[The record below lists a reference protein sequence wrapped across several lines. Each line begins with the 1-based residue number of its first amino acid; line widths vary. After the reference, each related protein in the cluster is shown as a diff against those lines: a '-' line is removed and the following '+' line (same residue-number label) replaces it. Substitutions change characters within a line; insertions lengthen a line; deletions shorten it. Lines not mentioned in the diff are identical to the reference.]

1 MTVATPPPSAQSQHR
16 TRRTHAE
23 RLFDD
28 MTAIYQKMDD
38 LYALAK
44 VRQSELDYA
53 E

>member
-1 MTVATPPPSAQSQHR
+1 MPTATAPHTSR
-16 TRRTHAE
+16 TRRTHSE

-28 MTAIYQKMDD
+28 IVSIHDKMDD

-53 E
+53 Q